1 MTTRRRLVA
10 AVLSSALFG
19 AATLA
24 AAQGPQAAYPS
35 KPIRMV
41 VGFPGGGITDVIARA
56 VAAQLSI
63 ELGQSVY
70 VDNKPGAGTTIA
82 ADFVAKS
89 APDGYTLLLQDVTTH
104 AINASL
110 YPKLPYDTV
119 KDFSPVGMVAST
131 PLMLVVNSNSP
142 VKTVQDLFAEQRKK
156 PGNYGSSGNGTI
168 IHLSGAMFAS
178 AGGIAPVHIPYK
190 GSAPAT
196 TALLGGEIDYFFSS
210 LPPALAQVK
219 AGKLRALAVTTP
231 KRVASAPD
239 VPTMM
244 EAGVPKFE
252 VVLYNGIMGPAGL
265 PAPIVDKLN
274 AAIGKVL
281 GSPELKTAYQNLGAD
296 VVTTTPA
303 QFTKVL
309 AHEMATY
316 APIVKATGAKV
327 E

>member
-10 AVLSSALFG
+10 ALLSSVALG
-19 AATLA
+19 AGTLA
-24 AAQGPQAAYPS
+24 AAQAPYPS
-35 KPIRMV
+35 KPVRMV

-56 VAAQLSI
+56 VAAQLTR

-82 ADFVAKS
+82 ADFVAK
-89 APDGYTLLLQDVTTH
+89 APPDGYTLLLTDVTTH

-119 KDFSPVGMVAST
+119 KDFTPVGMVAST
-131 PLMLVVNSNSP
+131 PLMLVVNSSSP
-142 VKTVQDLFAEQRKK
+142 VKTAQELFADQRTK

-168 IHLSGAMFAS
+168 IHLAGAMFAS
-178 AGGIAPVHIPYK
+178 AGRIAPTHIPYK

-196 TALLGGEIDYFFSS
+196 TALLAGEIDYFFSS

-231 KRVASAPD
+231 QRVVSAPD
-239 VPTMM
+239 VPTMG
-244 EAGVPKFE
+244 EAGVPKFD
-252 VVLYNGIMGPAGL
+252 VMLYNGVMGPPGL
-265 PAPIVDKLN
+265 PAPIVDRLN

-281 GSPELKTAYQNLGAD
+281 ASQEIKTAYQNLGAE
-296 VVTTTPA
+296 VVITTPA
-303 QFTKVL
+303 QFTQVL

-316 APIVKATGAKV
+316 GPIVKATGAKV